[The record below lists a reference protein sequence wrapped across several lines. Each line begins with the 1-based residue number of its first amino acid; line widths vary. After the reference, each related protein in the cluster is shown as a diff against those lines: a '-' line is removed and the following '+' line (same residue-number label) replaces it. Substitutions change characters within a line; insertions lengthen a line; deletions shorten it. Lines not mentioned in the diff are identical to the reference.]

1 MGHGLK
7 AAALAVLL
15 AASMPTSAAMV
26 DRGGGMI
33 YDDVLNVTWLQD
45 ANFAATQWTNSGARR
60 AIRTAG

>member
-33 YDDVLNVTWLQD
+33 YDDVLNVT
-45 ANFAATQWTNSGARR
+45 
-60 AIRTAG
+60 